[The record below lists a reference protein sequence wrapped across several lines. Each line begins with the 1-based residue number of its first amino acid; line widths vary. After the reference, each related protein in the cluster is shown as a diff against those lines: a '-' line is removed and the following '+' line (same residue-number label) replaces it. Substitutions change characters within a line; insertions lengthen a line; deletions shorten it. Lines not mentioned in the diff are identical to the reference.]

1 MVDLHPVKQET
12 FDTGARINIDPKGF
26 HRPVDTY
33 AETDFGLYMARGAD
47 HPEFG
52 YLESWLLPALRL
64 RINVFHYRQGAER
77 EQDFYA
83 DVVDITKEGAV
94 WRTRDLYIDL
104 ICNIGKP
111 VDVWDIDE
119 LSAATAAGILAAED
133 AEKAIEATL
142 AAVEGITRH
151 GDDVSAWLSSCGIDL
166 TWAEGA
172 TLTSID

>member
-12 FDTGARINIDPKGF
+12 FDTEARINIDPKGF
-26 HRPVDTY
+26 HRAVDTY
-33 AETDFGLYMARGAD
+33 QETDFGLYMARGAD

-52 YLESWLLPALRL
+52 YLESWLIPSLRL
-64 RINVFHYRQGAER
+64 RINIFHYRKGAER

-83 DVVDITKEGAV
+83 DVVDITKEGAM
-94 WRTRDLYIDL
+94 WRTRDLYVDL

-119 LSAATAAGILAAED
+119 LSAATAAGILSAED

-151 GDDVSAWLSSCGIDL
+151 GDNVSVWLSSRGIDL
-166 TWAEGA
+166 TWAERVK
-172 TLTSID
+172 LTSIE